1 MSLPSSARLS
11 EGDVYKILYGKSV
24 NPHKRSLAAPS
35 VSSEDPQE
43 RKYRHFELQ
52 TATRD
57 ETIHIGSVRLFER
70 EILRNKMINR
80 RLLEQKESL
89 ASLYTRRDRWSKKL
103 KTSPF
108 TVDLFN
114 ERLSAVQTATERDNQ
129 LKYEQKLR
137 QHEERELHNEAFRR
151 AVGQPDPL
159 DKLRADKRRMIAQ
172 EKLLTA
178 KRDLEKT
185 EMRMARLLR
194 EKQRIA
200 LETESNILARELL
213 K

>member
-11 EGDVYKILYGKSV
+11 EGEVYKILYGKSGD
-24 NPHKRSLAAPS
+24 PHKRSIGAP
-35 VSSEDPQE
+35 VVRVDDPQE

-80 RLLEQKESL
+80 RLLEHKESL
-89 ASLYTRRDRWSKKL
+89 ASLYTRRERWSKKL

-114 ERLSAVQTATERDNQ
+114 ERLHAVQTAAEKNSQ
-129 LKYEQKLR
+129 IKYEEKLKE
-137 QHEERELHNEAFRR
+137 HHHRELHNEAFKR
-151 AVGQPDPL
+151 AVGQPNPL
-159 DKLRADKRRMIAQ
+159 DKLRADKRIMLEQ
-172 EKLLTA
+172 EKLLSA
-178 KRDLEKT
+178 KIDLAKT
-185 EMRMARLLR
+185 EMRVARLFR
-194 EKQRIA
+194 EKQRQA
-200 LETESNILARELL
+200 LKTEKNILSRELL